1 MKKIITIIPA
11 SGSGSRFCSKKPKQL
26 NFINHEI
33 ILEKTHKI
41 FDIECIH
48 KILIAVNQSILN
60 DLTPL
65 KNKFSAKSEFV
76 LSGGETRAQTVLNT
90 LNMMSDDVD
99 SDDWIIVHDA
109 VRPYL
114 LQTTL
119 IKFINEA
126 VNTKY
131 GAIMAYPVV
140 ETVKE
145 VGEDLQVKS
154 TLDRNKIWLAQTPQM
169 YPYAMLKKSLENYPN
184 TPTDE
189 SQAMEFFGYNPQV
202 IMGDLENIKITFPKD
217 LKVND

>member
-11 SGSGSRFCSKKPKQL
+11 SGTGSRFGSEKPKQL

-41 FDIECIH
+41 FDIECID
-48 KILIAVNQSILN
+48 KIFIAVNQSILN
-60 DLTPL
+60 DLIPL
-65 KNKFSAKSEFV
+65 KKKFSVKSEFI

-90 LNMMSDDVD
+90 LKMMSDDVNI
-99 SDDWIIVHDA
+99 DDWIIVHDA

-119 IKFINEA
+119 LKFINEA

-131 GAIMAYPVV
+131 GAIMAHPVV

-145 VGEDLQVKS
+145 VDENLQVKS
-154 TLDRNKIWLAQTPQM
+154 TLDRSRIWLAQTPQM
-169 YPYAMLKKSLENYPN
+169 YPYGLLKKSLENYPN
-184 TPTDE
+184 SPTDE
-189 SQAMEFFGYNPQV
+189 SQAMEFFGHHPKV
-202 IMGDLENIKITFPKD
+202 IMGDPENIKITFPKD

>member
-60 DLTPL
+60 DLIPL

-169 YPYAMLKKSLENYPN
+169 YPYGLLKKSLENYPN

-189 SQAMEFFGYNPQV
+189 SQAMEFFGHHPKV
-202 IMGDLENIKITFPKD
+202 FMGDPENIKITFPKD

>member
-60 DLTPL
+60 DLIPL

-169 YPYAMLKKSLENYPN
+169 YPYGLLKKSLENYPN

>member
-11 SGSGSRFCSKKPKQL
+11 SGTGSRFGSEKPKQL

-41 FDIECIH
+41 FDIECID
-48 KILIAVNQSILN
+48 KILIAVNQTILN
-60 DLTPL
+60 DLIPL
-65 KNKFSAKSEFV
+65 KKKFSVKSEFI

-90 LNMMSDDVD
+90 LNMMSDDVNI
-99 SDDWIIVHDA
+99 DDWIIVHDA

-119 IKFINEA
+119 LKFINEA
-126 VNTKY
+126 VNTKC
-131 GAIMAYPVV
+131 GAIMAHPVV

-154 TLDRNKIWLAQTPQM
+154 TLDRSRIWLAQTPQM
-169 YPYAMLKKSLENYPN
+169 YPYGLLKKSLENYPN

-189 SQAMEFFGYNPQV
+189 SQAMEFFGHHPKV
-202 IMGDLENIKITFPKD
+202 IMGDPENIKITFPRD
-217 LKVND
+217 LKSK